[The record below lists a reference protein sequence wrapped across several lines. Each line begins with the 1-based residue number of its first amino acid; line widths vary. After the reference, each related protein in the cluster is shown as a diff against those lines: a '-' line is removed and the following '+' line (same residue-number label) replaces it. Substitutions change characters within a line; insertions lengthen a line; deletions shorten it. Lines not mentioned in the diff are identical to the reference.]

1 MRLLLIDAGLPKP
14 ETQIEFR
21 DLHIRADMGWRE
33 WNVAVEYDGIQHWTD
48 SSQRSWV
55 IERIAMLEAAGWV
68 RHQSECRDAEKSEL
82 RELAEE
88 LGKTVRVE
96 VIACDVADPDARAGL
111 LAAVIDLTTR
121 AVQQMVP
128 RWRKTAAS

>member
-68 RHQSECRDAEKSEL
+68 VIRVSAEMLKRPNS
-82 RELAEE
+82 ASSQ
-88 LGKTVRVE
+88 KNS
-96 VIACDVADPDARAGL
+96 ARPC
-111 LAAVIDLTTR
+111 VSR
-121 AVQQMVP
+121 
-128 RWRKTAAS
+128 